1 MARNF
6 NRIRDK
12 IWQTLSSV
20 KTGVILLITVVIL
33 SAVGTV
39 VLQRPVTD
47 PDEMERAYT
56 PQVLSLLDKFG
67 LTDVFHAWWFVA
79 LLALVSLSIL
89 AASIERFP
97 HAWRF
102 FARPYKSPD
111 KTFRRALPTQKMIP
125 ITDEETGLVAAER
138 ALHSLG
144 FSSER
149 VVGSDRV
156 SIFAERN
163 RMSEMAVY
171 IVHASLLLIF
181 AGGITDALWGWRGF
195 LMLTNGQQSAQV
207 EMRNGTQ
214 KALPF
219 SIRCDGAGQENYQD
233 GTPKKWWSQLAVVEE
248 GRQVQRKE
256 IVVNDPLVF
265 SGVRFYQSSY
275 GPTGKL
281 DKLVL
286 SATLT
291 ANPADKKEVT
301 LALNQSAELDDDT
314 TVQLAEF
321 IPDYV
326 VRDNQVYTRTNN
338 VENPAAHLIVNS
350 RKSGQN
356 LNFWL
361 PAIAG
366 FAENEKSPY
375 QFEAQDLKLGYF
387 TGLDVSHEPGQ
398 WAVWS
403 GVVLMGVG
411 LIFVFYVA
419 HTRFWAVPMR
429 DARAQLNLWVGGT
442 ANRNREAFEDRFQQ
456 LTSKIEAELKS
467 QVEASVPGRAA
478 SIA

>member
-1 MARNF
+1 
-6 NRIRDK
+6 
-12 IWQTLSSV
+12 
-20 KTGVILLITVVIL
+20 
-33 SAVGTV
+33 
-39 VLQRPVTD
+39 
-47 PDEMERAYT
+47 
-56 PQVLSLLDKFG
+56 
-67 LTDVFHAWWFVA
+67 
-79 LLALVSLSIL
+79 
-89 AASIERFP
+89 
-97 HAWRF
+97 
-102 FARPYKSPD
+102 
-111 KTFRRALPTQKMIP
+111 
-125 ITDEETGLVAAER
+125 
-138 ALHSLG
+138 
-144 FSSER
+144 
-149 VVGSDRV
+149 
-156 SIFAERN
+156 
-163 RMSEMAVY
+163 
-171 IVHASLLLIF
+171 VHASLLLIF